1 MAPDDMVPD
10 IRPPLPIDPAIRAM
24 AGPATDPAT
33 RQAIAAARRG
43 IDLFMVKSFLGSPG
57 NTYRFPYY
65 QGAMDRFAEVL
76 APDCRPLFVLVDMF
90 GVNGASRWLAS
101 SRSALFGCD
110 EMR

>member
-76 APDCRPLFVLVDMF
+76 APDCRPLLVLVDMF
-90 GVNGASRWLAS
+90 GVNGAS
-101 SRSALFGCD
+101 
-110 EMR
+110 

>member
-43 IDLFMVKSFLGSPG
+43 IDLFMVKSFLGRRETPI
-57 NTYRFPYY
+57 
-65 QGAMDRFAEVL
+65 
-76 APDCRPLFVLVDMF
+76 
-90 GVNGASRWLAS
+90 ASRTTKELWIDSQRCLRAIAAPCS
-101 SRSALFGCD
+101 FLSTCSVSTGQADG
-110 EMR
+110 

>member
-10 IRPPLPIDPAIRAM
+10 IWPPLPIDPAIRAM

-57 NTYRFPYY
+57 NTFPYY
-65 QGAMDRFAEVL
+65 QGRMDRFAEVL
-76 APDCRPLFVLVDMF
+76 ASDCRRLLDLVDMF

-101 SRSALFGCD
+101 SRSALFRCG

>member
-10 IRPPLPIDPAIRAM
+10 IWPPLPIDPAIRAM

-57 NTYRFPYY
+57 NTFPYY
-65 QGAMDRFAEVL
+65 QGRMDRFAEVL
-76 APDCRPLFVLVDMF
+76 APDCRRLLDLVDMF
-90 GVNGASRWLAS
+90 GVNGQVD
-101 SRSALFGCD
+101 G
-110 EMR
+110 